1 MNGSSCAARRVE
13 PLTVPRPRDDGL
25 VAKAPERRE
34 TPLRRALRRPPFRR
48 LFFAQT
54 VSRWGDT
61 FNAVAFVIVVFNLT
75 GSGLKVSGAVV
86 MEIIPALAFGFIA
99 GTVVDRLPRRQVMIT
114 ADVGRAAIAG
124 LLAIN
129 PNHLWALY
137 AAAFSLSAL
146 TTFFNP
152 AAASVTPDLVDD
164 DELVGANSAIWSAA
178 VLSQIVLAPVAGA
191 VVAWAGASTAFAINA
206 ASFLISAAAL
216 IRLPVPVRPRS
227 HQQTRWAQAVEGVQV
242 IRRSRFLSTLATVQ
256 ALAALSAG
264 ATSALLVV
272 LAQEHLHVEASG
284 FGLLLGAIGI
294 GAGLGPLVLQRLV
307 TDVRRPALLFGPY
320 LLRGVVDLVLAAFS
334 SFAVAL
340 GALAVYGIGTSTGN
354 VTYNSALQATTP
366 ERLRGRVFAFY
377 DVVWQTARLVSIG
390 VGGVLADQLG
400 IRGVYLMGGV
410 LLLAAGALGLARVR
424 PTAMTTVVAPEPSQ

>member
-1 MNGSSCAARRVE
+1 MTADPA
-13 PLTVPRPRDDGL
+13 DDQRS
-25 VAKAPERRE
+25 PI
-34 TPLRRALRRPPFRR
+34 RRALARPAFRR

-86 MEIIPALAFGFIA
+86 MEIVPVLAFGFVA
-99 GTVVDRLPRRQVMIT
+99 GTVVDRLPRRQVMIA
-114 ADVGRAAIAG
+114 ADVGRAAIAA

-137 AAAFSLSAL
+137 AAAFGLSAL

-152 AAASVTPDLVDD
+152 AAASVTPDLVDE
-164 DELVGANSAIWSAA
+164 DELLGANSAVWSAA

-191 VVAWAGASTAFAINA
+191 TVAWAGASTAFAINA
-206 ASFLISAAAL
+206 SSFLISAAAL
-216 IRLPVPVRPRS
+216 IGLPVPSRPRS
-227 HQQTRWAQAVEGVQV
+227 QQQTRWAQAVEGVQV
-242 IRRSRFLSTLATVQ
+242 IRSSSFLSTLASVQ

-272 LAQEHLHVEASG
+272 LAREHLHVEASG

-294 GAGLGPLVLQRLV
+294 GAGVGPLVLQRLV
-307 TDVRRPALLFGPY
+307 TDVRQPTLLFGPY
-320 LLRGVVDLVLAAFS
+320 LLRGIVDLVLAAFS
-334 SFAVAL
+334 NFAIAL

-400 IRGVYLMGGV
+400 IRGVYIMGAA
-410 LLLAAGALGLARVR
+410 LLIAAGALGFARV
-424 PTAMTTVVAPEPSQ
+424 PPAAMTTIVAPEPSE

>member
-1 MNGSSCAARRVE
+1 MASAAA
-13 PLTVPRPRDDGL
+13 TGMS
-25 VAKAPERRE
+25 
-34 TPLRRALRRPPFRR
+34 PLRRALRRPAFRR

-61 FNAVAFVIVVFNLT
+61 FNAVAFVIVVFQLT
-75 GSGLKVSGAVV
+75 GSGVKVSGAVV
-86 MEIIPALAFGFIA
+86 MEILPVLAFGFVA
-99 GTVVDRLPRRQVMIT
+99 GTVVDRLPRRRVMIG
-114 ADVGRAAIAG
+114 ADLGRAVIAA
-124 LLAIN
+124 LLAIS
-129 PNHLWALY
+129 PDHLWALY
-137 AAAFSLSAL
+137 AAAFGLSAL
-146 TTFFNP
+146 SVFFNP

-164 DELVGANSAIWSAA
+164 DDLVGANSAIWSAA

-206 ASFLISAAAL
+206 ASFLISAAAVV
-216 IRLPVPVRPRS
+216 RLPVPNRPRS
-227 HQQTRWAQAVEGVQV
+227 HQQTRWAQAAEGVRV

-272 LAQEHLHVEASG
+272 LAQDHLHVEASG

-294 GAGLGPLVLQRLV
+294 GAGVGPLVLQRLV

-320 LLRGVVDLVLAAFS
+320 LLRGVVDLVLAAFAN
-334 SFAVAL
+334 FAVAL
-340 GALAVYGIGTSTGN
+340 GALAAYGVGTSTGN

-366 ERLRGRVFAFY
+366 EQFRGRVFAFY
-377 DVVWQTARLVSIG
+377 DVIWQTARLLSIG

-400 IRGVYLMGGV
+400 IRGVYIMGGI
-410 LLLAAGALGLARVR
+410 LLLAAGVLGVARVPR
-424 PTAMTTVVAPEPSQ
+424 AAMDTPIATQPR

>member
-1 MNGSSCAARRVE
+1 MASD
-13 PLTVPRPRDDGL
+13 RPGRQY
-25 VAKAPERRE
+25 
-34 TPLRRALRRPPFRR
+34 TPIRRALRRPAFRR

-75 GSGLKVSGAVV
+75 GSGVKVGGAVI
-86 MEIIPALAFGFIA
+86 MEISPVVAVGFIA
-99 GTVVDRLPRRQVMIT
+99 GTVVDRLPRRRVMIA
-114 ADVGRAAIAG
+114 ADIGRAAIAA

-129 PNHLWALY
+129 PDHLWSLY
-137 AAAFSLSAL
+137 AAAFGLSAL

-191 VVAWAGASTAFAINA
+191 VVAWAGASIAFAINA

-216 IRLPVPVRPRS
+216 IRLPVPVRPRT

-242 IRRSRFLSTLATVQ
+242 IRGSRFLSTLASVQ

-272 LAQEHLHVEASG
+272 LAKDHLHVEASG

-307 TDVRRPALLFGPY
+307 TDVRRPILLFGPY
-320 LLRGVVDLVLAAFS
+320 LLRGVVDLILAAFS
-334 SFAVAL
+334 NFAIAL
-340 GALAVYGIGTSTGN
+340 GAL
-354 VTYNSALQATTP
+354 
-366 ERLRGRVFAFY
+366 
-377 DVVWQTARLVSIG
+377 
-390 VGGVLADQLG
+390 
-400 IRGVYLMGGV
+400 
-410 LLLAAGALGLARVR
+410 GL
-424 PTAMTTVVAPEPSQ
+424 